1 MKAVVLGALALI
13 AAIAWFA
20 AKKLFS
26 KKPAASGKI
35 FSAAP
40 KAKKNSPVVPRRED
54 VAQIDILK
62 ILKFQSE
69 ILFEECTK
77 YDSTLYLCFPPQLP
91 RIYGGEVLNLTSAV
105 FDACEFFLQ
114 NIAEPICVS
123 VEFSTKELRKNMSSV
138 KLDVR
143 VGIDKQLRDPQTYA
157 IKSALESVSDTEDEY
172 LNSAQAHLA
181 LLGTHPVLGSDG
193 RGTFIKMD
201 AVLGYFAQ
209 AQDFSAKKYDYNVI
223 ITHKN
228 RAIFEELRDFLSGLG
243 CDVMPNSNWES
254 AKRHLGDFIYVAD
267 VVILDAEIL
276 RANISEIN
284 YLNALEKDGVFF
296 IFLLKNKHSL
306 KVLEGL
312 SFKFFKLEMPY
323 FYDEFYATLDIIEKI
338 KNDENFL
345 GL

>member
-13 AAIAWFA
+13 AAIAWLA

-26 KKPAASGKI
+26 KKPAANGKI
-35 FSAAP
+35 FSATP

-77 YDSTLYLCFPPQLP
+77 YDSTLYLSFPPQLP

-114 NIAEPICVS
+114 NIAEPIRVS
-123 VEFSTKELRKNMSSV
+123 VEFSSKELRANMSSI

-143 VGIDKQLRDPQTYA
+143 VGIDRELKDPRTYA
-157 IKSALESVSDTEDEY
+157 LKSALESAASTDDEY
-172 LNSAQAHLA
+172 LTSAQTHLRA
-181 LLGTHPVLGSDG
+181 LGSHPSIGADG

-201 AVLGYFAQ
+201 AVLSCFAQ
-209 AQDFSAKKYDYNVI
+209 QSFGTKKYDYNVI

-228 RAIFEELRDFLSGLG
+228 RAIFEELRDFLNGLG
-243 CDVMPNSNWES
+243 CDVMPNKPRDLRGTARFFERARLRRD
-254 AKRHLGDFIYVAD
+254 AKLQLGERKEAPKRLHLRSRRRH
-267 VVILDAEIL
+267 
-276 RANISEIN
+276 
-284 YLNALEKDGVFF
+284 
-296 IFLLKNKHSL
+296 
-306 KVLEGL
+306 
-312 SFKFFKLEMPY
+312 P
-323 FYDEFYATLDIIEKI
+323 
-338 KNDENFL
+338 
-345 GL
+345 

>member
-1 MKAVVLGALALI
+1 MKAVVLGTLAIL
-13 AAIAWFA
+13 AATAGFA
-20 AKKLFS
+20 ARKFFA
-26 KKPAASGKI
+26 KKPAVSGKI

-40 KAKKNSPVVPRRED
+40 KAKESDSIVPRRED
-54 VAQIDILK
+54 IAQIDILK

-77 YDSTLYLCFPPQLP
+77 YDSTLYLSFPPQLP
-91 RIYGGEVLNLTSAV
+91 RIYGSEILNLSSAV
-105 FDACEFFLQ
+105 FDVCEFFLQ
-114 NIAEPICVS
+114 NITEPICVS
-123 VEFSTKELRKNMSSV
+123 VEFSTKELKKNMSRI

-143 VGIDKQLRDPQTYA
+143 VGINRQLKDPQTYA
-157 IKSALESVSDTEDEY
+157 IKSALESVSNADDEY
-172 LNSAQAHLA
+172 LRSAQAHLA
-181 LLGTHPVLGSDG
+181 TLGTHPVLGSDG

-201 AVLGYFAQ
+201 AMVGCFAQ
-209 AQDFSAKKYDYNVI
+209 KQDFSAKKYDYNVI

-228 RAIFEELRDFLSGLG
+228 RAIFEELRDFLNGLG

-254 AKRHLGDFIYVAD
+254 AKRHLNDFIYVAD

-312 SFKFFKLEMPY
+312 NFKFFKLEMPY

>member
-1 MKAVVLGALALI
+1 MKAVILGALALI
-13 AAIAWFA
+13 AAIACFA
-20 AKKLFS
+20 AKKFFI
-26 KKPAASGKI
+26 KKPGGGKI

-40 KAKKNSPVVPRRED
+40 GLQSDTALAPKQED
-54 VAQIDILK
+54 IAQIDILK

-77 YDSTLYLCFPPQLP
+77 YDSTLYLSFPPQLP
-91 RIYGGEVLNLTSAV
+91 RIYGSEILNLSSAV
-105 FDACEFFLQ
+105 FDVCEFFLQ
-114 NIAEPICVS
+114 NITEPICVS
-123 VEFSTKELRKNMSSV
+123 VEFSTKELKKNMSRI

-143 VGIDKQLRDPQTYA
+143 VGINRQLKDPQTYA
-157 IKSALESVSDTEDEY
+157 IKSALESVSNADDEY
-172 LNSAQAHLA
+172 LRSAQAHLA
-181 LLGTHPVLGSDG
+181 TLGTHPVLGSDG

-201 AVLGYFAQ
+201 AMVGCFAQ
-209 AQDFSAKKYDYNVI
+209 KQDFSAKKYDYNVI

-228 RAIFEELRDFLSGLG
+228 RAIFEELRDFLNGLG

-254 AKRHLGDFIYVAD
+254 AKRHLNDFIYVAD

-312 SFKFFKLEMPY
+312 NFKFFKLEMPY

>member
-1 MKAVVLGALALI
+1 MKAVVLGALAIL
-13 AAIAWFA
+13 AATAGFA
-20 AKKLFS
+20 ARKLFA
-26 KKPAASGKI
+26 KKPAVSGKI

-40 KAKKNSPVVPRRED
+40 KAKESDSVVPRRED
-54 VAQIDILK
+54 IAQIDILK

-77 YDSTLYLCFPPQLP
+77 YDSTLYLSFPPQLP
-91 RIYGGEVLNLTSAV
+91 RIYGGEALNLTSAV

-114 NIAEPICVS
+114 NIAEPIRVS
-123 VEFSTKELRKNMSSV
+123 VEFSSKELRANMSSI

-143 VGIDKQLRDPQTYA
+143 VGIDRELKDPRTYA
-157 IKSALESVSDTEDEY
+157 LKSALESAASTDDEY
-172 LNSAQAHLA
+172 LTSAQTHLRA
-181 LLGTHPVLGSDG
+181 LGSHPSIGADG

-201 AVLGYFAQ
+201 AVLSCFAQ
-209 AQDFSAKKYDYNVI
+209 QSFSAKKYDYNVI

-228 RAIFEELRDFLSGLG
+228 RAIFEELRDFLNGLG

-254 AKRHLGDFIYVAD
+254 AKRHLNDFIYVAD